1 MTMLMENIRMAV
13 TSLLANKSRALLTM
27 LGIIIGIA
35 SVIGIM
41 TVGNSLTVSVSTSM
55 QSLGASNVTVNVVK
69 REVEAVEKEDGTIFG
84 ELDRSKSM
92 DKSDYITDKMIYN
105 LLDKFESDIEAIS
118 VNESVGSSTIKNKN
132 KEADIN
138 IIGVSQGYF
147 VANDTTMLAGR

>member
-35 SVIGIM
+35 SVIAIM

-69 REVEAVEKEDGTIFG
+69 REAESVEKENGIIFG

-92 DKSDYITDKMIYN
+92 TESDYISDEMIYN
-105 LLDKFESDIEAIS
+105 LMNAFSSEIEAIS
-118 VNESVGSSTIKNKN
+118 INESAGSSNVKENNKD
-132 KEADIN
+132 AD
-138 IIGVSQGYF
+138 
-147 VANDTTMLAGR
+147 